1 MITLLGQTKIAMLLQ
16 LNISGNVAEL
26 DLLELLNLTSEDLV
40 EAFHDTIE
48 AKYDYLIK
56 ELELTKEEIDIE

>member
-1 MITLLGQTKIAMLLQ
+1 MTYTLEELKEY
-16 LNISGNVAEL
+16 ISGNVAEV

-48 AKYDYLIK
+48 NKYDYLIQQ
-56 ELELTKEEIDIE
+56 LELTKEEKDIE

>member
-1 MITLLGQTKIAMLLQ
+1 MTYTLEELKEY
-16 LNISGNVAEL
+16 ISSNVAEL
-26 DLLELLNLTSEDLV
+26 DLVELLNLTSEDLV

-56 ELELTKEEIDIE
+56 ELELTKEEIDIGYD